1 MMIHFHKYIDI
12 NIKVNELCSYS
23 GSVITIHKIYEV
35 V

>member
-1 MMIHFHKYIDI
+1 MMNFHKYRDL